1 MLRFQVNKIDNEV
14 RDEKKRHRRHSRKQA
29 YEPLYVEVDVG
40 TPKRL
45 KVSLDNV
52 AVYRH
57 LHDGERS
64 KLFHTKTRGGE
75 DEVVVVRWAETSKGS
90 EDKDDEVISMVPDQ
104 SIVPAYKAKQKFV
117 HQGRHVSVGIRKY
130 IDGESL
136 SSMMRKVTPEQLDH
150 YKLQVSV
157 IAADLANVTSEYY
170 GSVLNGGLKASTV
183 HGYISA
189 CNLIEKLRNHGY
201 VNTVVPIED
210 NNWNTECRPRLC
222 HGALWPDHIIVKGTS
237 VEGIVGWSSA
247 DFMPE
252 SVDRYLYRLWY
263 TSSYRDRSWRRFL
276 YDMPVVCD
284 AGLTNTAKYAMIQY
298 AQSVATSRARHSKSK
313 RIAQT
318 ARDAMAEIEEVEAR
332 RVTFAGVEPLRPKP
346 KDEDTISVSDQRSL
360 SSLTDHTIDTWER
373 ATATTTTTI
382 KPCLRSSS
390 VNVPV
395 TLDT

>member
-1 MLRFQVNKIDNEV
+1 MLRFQVNNTSSDAHE
-14 RDEKKRHRRHSRKQA
+14 EKKKRRLSAKKHAK
-29 YEPLYVEVDVG
+29 EPLYVEVDVG

-52 AVYRH
+52 TVYRH

-64 KLFHTKTRGGE
+64 KLFHTKTRNGE
-75 DEVVVVRWAETSKGS
+75 DEVVVVRWADTSKGS
-90 EDKDDEVISMVPDQ
+90 EDRDHDVMCVVPNQ
-104 SIVPAYKAKQKFV
+104 LIVPSYKAKQKFM

-130 IDGESL
+130 IDGEPL
-136 SSMMRKVTPEQLDH
+136 SSIIRKATPEQLDH
-150 YKLQVSV
+150 YKLQVSAIV
-157 IAADLANVTSEYY
+157 AELAEVTAEHY
-170 GSVLNGGLKASTV
+170 GLILNGGLKSSTV
-183 HGYISA
+183 YGYISA
-189 CNLIEKLRNHGY
+189 CNLIEKLRNQGY
-201 VNTVVPIED
+201 SNTVIPTD
-210 NNWNTECRPRLC
+210 LKSWNTECKPRLC
-222 HGALWPDHIIVKGTS
+222 HGALWPDHIIIKGTS

-263 TSSYRDRSWRRFL
+263 TNSHRDRSWRRFL

-284 AGLTNTAKYAMIQY
+284 AGNTNTAKYAMIQY
-298 AQSVATSRARHSKSK
+298 AQSVATSRARYSKSK

-318 ARDAMAEIEEVEAR
+318 AREAMAEIEEVEDR
-332 RVTFAGVEPLRPKP
+332 RVTFAGVEPLRPKAR
-346 KDEDTISVSDQRSL
+346 DDDTISVSDQRSL

-390 VNVPV
+390 VNAPA

>member
-1 MLRFQVNKIDNEV
+1 MLRFQVNNPDSNTHEQK
-14 RDEKKRHRRHSRKQA
+14 KKRRLSPKKHTN
-29 YEPLYVEVDVG
+29 EPLHVEVDVG
-40 TPKRL
+40 TSKRL
-45 KVSLDNV
+45 KVLLDNV
-52 AVYRH
+52 TVYRH

-90 EDKDDEVISMVPDQ
+90 EDKDHEVMCVVPNQ
-104 SIVPAYKAKQKFV
+104 SIVPSYKAKQKFM
-117 HQGRHVSVGIRKY
+117 HQGRHVSVGIRRY
-130 IDGESL
+130 IDGEPL
-136 SSMMRKVTPEQLDH
+136 SSIIRKITPEQLDH
-150 YKLQVSV
+150 YKLQVSAIV
-157 IAADLANVTSEYY
+157 AELAEVTAEHY
-170 GSVLNGGLKASTV
+170 GLVLNGGLKASTV

-201 VNTVVPIED
+201 NSTAVPAD
-210 NNWNTECRPRLC
+210 SSNWNAECKPRLC
-222 HGALWPDHIIVKGTS
+222 HGAIWPDHIIVKGTS

-263 TSSYRDRSWRRFL
+263 TNSHRDRSWRRFL
-276 YDMPVVCD
+276 YSMPVVCD
-284 AGLTNTAKYAMIQY
+284 AGSTNTAKYAMIQY
-298 AQSVATSRARHSKSK
+298 AQSVATSRARYSKSK

-318 ARDAMAEIEEVEAR
+318 AQEAMAEIEEVEAR

-346 KDEDTISVSDQRSL
+346 KDDDTISVSDQRSL

-390 VNVPV
+390 VDVPA
-395 TLDT
+395 TPDT